1 MFSDGEGV
9 VFNVERMDPVGDPN
23 SSTSHAAGDL
33 LIPFTVSLVQFWARL
48 FKLTTS
54 LVNDSLKFQT
64 LIYQIYQYFLLKIC
78 EKLLQCKSFS
88 HFFNKKFQCVWL

>member
-33 LIPFTVSLVQFWARL
+33 LIPFTVSLLQFWAWL
-48 FKLTTS
+48 FKTNDVVS
-54 LVNDSLKFQT
+54 LRFV
-64 LIYQIYQYFLLKIC
+64 KISNINISNIPIFFV
-78 EKLLQCKSFS
+78 EKM
-88 HFFNKKFQCVWL
+88 